1 MSLQVLFWHR
11 GWFWLPHINWQP
23 HVISR
28 HKQHINY
35 RIQWQNMRILLGRE
49 ALCTFLGPACSYWS
63 TSGSLNYRSLRVKA
77 QSHWERLSSLA
88 LTCSGAS
95 LFAVVLL
102 HIYFHIKSPVPVL
115 SASFSCFLSLSSSS
129 QLFVDLITASF
140 AAPPFSNLLIL
151 SAELSDLTLICT
163 VTPNLTSATTTG
175 HDQTWAGR
183 HPPTPTPPPSSHLSA
198 WPRNPAPASFRVWPT
213 ASPQPQNLW

>member
-1 MSLQVLFWHR
+1 
-11 GWFWLPHINWQP
+11 
-23 HVISR
+23 
-28 HKQHINY
+28 
-35 RIQWQNMRILLGRE
+35 MRILLGRE

-140 AAPPFSNLLIL
+140 AAPPSSNLLIL

-163 VTPNLTSATTTG
+163 VTPNITSATTTG

-183 HPPTPTPPPSSHLSA
+183 HPPHPHPPTLFASLSLAQKSSPCQLQGLA
-198 WPRNPAPASFRVWPT
+198 NSFPT
-213 ASPQPQNLW
+213 ASEALVASGQTEPLCWLTFSMLSVGQIQLDVHL